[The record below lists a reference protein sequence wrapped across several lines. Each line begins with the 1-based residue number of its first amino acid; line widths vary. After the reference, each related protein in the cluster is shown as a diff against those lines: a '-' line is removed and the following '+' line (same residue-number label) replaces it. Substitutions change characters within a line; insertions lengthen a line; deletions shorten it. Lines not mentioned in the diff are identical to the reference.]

1 MTANQIASSVTKE
14 MELMEKKVETKK
26 AYEKPKFVIYGNV
39 AELTK
44 GGAIQSISDSGQNM
58 MRPP

>member
-1 MTANQIASSVTKE
+1 
-14 MELMEKKVETKK
+14 MEKKIETKK
-26 AYEKPKFVIYGNV
+26 AYEKPKLVTYGNV

-44 GGAIQSISDSGQNM
+44 GGAIQSLSDSGNNM

>member
-1 MTANQIASSVTKE
+1 MG
-14 MELMEKKVETKK
+14 LMEKKIEEKK
-26 AYEKPKFVIYGNV
+26 VYEKPKLVTYGNV

-44 GGAIQSISDSGQNM
+44 GGAVQSISDSGQNM